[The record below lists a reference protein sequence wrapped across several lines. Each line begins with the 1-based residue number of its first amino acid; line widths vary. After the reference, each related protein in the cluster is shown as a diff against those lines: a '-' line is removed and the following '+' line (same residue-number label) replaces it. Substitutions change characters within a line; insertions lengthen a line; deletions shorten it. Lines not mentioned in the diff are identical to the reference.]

1 MEGSGNRIR
10 PDSGSASYDGRGS
23 KNPLLAQQPTG
34 RGEESVSYNDR
45 GS

>member
-10 PDSGSASYDGRGS
+10 PDSGSASYNDRGS

-34 RGEESVSYNDR
+34 RGEEFASYDGR